1 MYAIIIE
8 KSANEIYNYHK
19 KENAVIYM
27 KIVNLDACT
36 TNPGDLSW
44 DFLKKYSDD
53 VMIYDR
59 TQASDVIERAKGAE
73 ILVINKTVI
82 TADMI
87 DALSPEL
94 KYICLQSTG
103 YNVVDIDAARNK
115 GISVCN
121 IPSYSTNAVAQE
133 VFAFILH
140 FSNQTDLHS
149 DSVHNGDWCS
159 CPDFCYWKAPL
170 FELDGKTIGIIGFGS
185 IGKKVAHIA
194 ESFGMNVIFNSRSA
208 KDTSDFKTAKQVDIE
223 FLLKNSDF
231 VSCHCP
237 LTDKTTNL
245 INKATLNKMK
255 KSAILINTS
264 RGPVVDEQAL
274 ADALN
279 SDVIAGAALD
289 VLKEE
294 PANPS
299 NPLLKAKN
307 CVITP
312 HIAWAA
318 KETRQRL
325 LDILDKNIQSCVNGN
340 PQNKV
345 N

>member
-1 MYAIIIE
+1 
-8 KSANEIYNYHK
+8 
-19 KENAVIYM
+19 M

-44 DFLKKYSDD
+44 DFLNKYSDD
-53 VMIYDR
+53 VKIYER
-59 TQASDVIERAKGAE
+59 TQPNDVIQRAKGAE
-73 ILVINKTVI
+73 ILIINKTVMTGETI
-82 TADMI
+82 E
-87 DALSPEL
+87 ALSPEL

-103 YNVVDIDAARNK
+103 YNVVDIKTANEK

-121 IPSYSTNAVAQE
+121 IPAYSTNAVAQE

-140 FSNQTDLHS
+140 FSNQSDLHS
-149 DSVHNGDWCS
+149 ESVHGGDWCR

-185 IGKKVAHIA
+185 IGQRVAHIA
-194 ESFGMNVIFNSRSA
+194 ESFGMNVLFNSRSE
-208 KDTSDFKTAKQVDIE
+208 KNVSDFKTAQQVKLDYLFE
-223 FLLKNSDF
+223 NSDF

-237 LTDKTTNL
+237 LTNETENI
-245 INKATLNKMK
+245 INKENLKKMK
-255 KSAILINTS
+255 KSAYVINTS
-264 RGPVVDEQAL
+264 RGSVVDEQAL

-279 SDVIAGAALD
+279 TSSIAGAALD

-294 PANPS
+294 PANPK
-299 NPLLKAKN
+299 NQLLSAKN

-325 LDILDKNIQSCVNGN
+325 LNILDRNVESCVNGN

>member
-1 MYAIIIE
+1 
-8 KSANEIYNYHK
+8 
-19 KENAVIYM
+19 M

-44 DFLKKYSDD
+44 SFLSKYSDD
-53 VMIYDR
+53 VKIYDR
-59 TQASDVIERAKGAE
+59 TQPEDVVSRAKGAE
-73 ILVINKTVI
+73 ILVINKTII
-82 TADMI
+82 TKKTI
-87 DALSPEL
+87 EALSPEL

-103 YNVVDIDAARNK
+103 YNVVDMNAANEK
-115 GISVCN
+115 GICVCN
-121 IPSYSTNAVAQE
+121 IPTYSTNAVAQE

-140 FSNQTDLHS
+140 FANQTDLHS
-149 DSVHNGDWCS
+149 DSVHAGDWCA

-185 IGKKVAHIA
+185 IGQKVARIA
-194 ESFGMNVIFNSRSA
+194 ESFGMNVLFNSRSK
-208 KDTSDFKTAKQVDIE
+208 KDTSDFKTAKQVALDYLFE
-223 FLLKNSDF
+223 NSDF

-237 LTDKTTNL
+237 LTNETENI
-245 INKATLNKMK
+245 INKENLNKMK
-255 KSAILINTS
+255 KSAYLINTS

-279 SDVIAGAALD
+279 SGEIAGAALD
-289 VLKEE
+289 VLKAE
-294 PANPS
+294 PANPA
-299 NPLLKAKN
+299 NPLLSAEN
-307 CVITP
+307 CIITP

-325 LDILDKNIQSCVNGN
+325 LNILDKNIESCINGN